1 MSARLASRS
10 RRLAVRD
17 LVLHVREWGE
27 PGAPRLFLLHGWM
40 DVSASFQ
47 FLADAM
53 SGGWHLLAPDWR
65 GFGLSDWSAHGY
77 EFHDH
82 VADLD
87 ALLDRLS
94 PDEPARVVAH
104 SMGGNVAMTYAGL
117 RPDRVA
123 RLASLEG
130 FGGHRYPPDRAPEHL
145 GRWLDQQRKPA
156 RLRAYPSLE
165 AVAARLRENNP
176 RLDAARAAFLASHWA
191 RPAAGGGYVLRADP
205 RHRELH
211 AQQTRLE
218 EVYACWRRIACPV
231 RWLMGD
237 IPARQGFRM
246 DTPEQFAE
254 RQAQV
259 PGLVLETI
267 TGSGHMLHH
276 DQPAEVARR
285 LEAFLH

>member
-1 MSARLASRS
+1 MSVRLPSRS
-10 RRLAVRD
+10 RRVAVRD
-17 LVLHVREWGE
+17 LVLHVREWGA

-47 FLADAM
+47 FLADAL
-53 SGGWHLLAPDWR
+53 SGGWHVLAPDWR

-87 ALLDRLS
+87 ALLERLS
-94 PDEPARVVAH
+94 PDEPARLVAH

-117 RPDRVA
+117 RPARVA

-130 FGGHRYPPDRAPEHL
+130 FGGHRYAPQRAPEHL
-145 GRWLDQQRKPA
+145 SRWLAQQRAPA
-156 RLRAYPSLE
+156 RLRPYPSLE

-176 RLDAARAAFLASHWA
+176 RLDADRATFLAAHWA
-191 RPAAGGGYVLRADP
+191 RPAVAGGFVLRADP

-211 AQQTRLE
+211 AQQTRLD
-218 EVYACWRRIACPV
+218 EVFACWRRIACPV
-231 RWLMGD
+231 LWLMGD
-237 IPARQGFRM
+237 IPAKQGFRT
-246 DTPEQFAE
+246 DTPDQFAE

-259 PGLVLETI
+259 PGLRLETI
-267 TGSGHMLHH
+267 AGSGHMLHH
-276 DQPAEVARR
+276 DQPAEVARHID
-285 LEAFLH
+285 AFMG

>member
-1 MSARLASRS
+1 MSAPRPSRS

-17 LVLHVREWGE
+17 LVLHVREWGDPE
-27 PGAPRLFLLHGWM
+27 APGLVLLHGWM

-47 FLADAM
+47 FLADAL
-53 SGGWHLLAPDWR
+53 SDRWRLIAPDWR

-94 PDEPARVVAH
+94 PGAPARIVAH

-117 RPDRVA
+117 RPGRVA
-123 RLASLEG
+123 RLVSLEG
-130 FGGHRYPPDRAPEHL
+130 FGGHRYAPERAPDHL
-145 GRWLDQQRKPA
+145 ARWLDQQRRPA
-156 RLRAYPSLE
+156 RLRAYPSLQ

-176 RLDAARAAFLASHWA
+176 RLDPDRASFLATHWA
-191 RPAAGGGYVLRADP
+191 RAAAGGGFVLRADP

-218 EVYACWRRIACPV
+218 EVFACWRRIACPV
-231 RWLMGD
+231 LWLMGD
-237 IPARQGFRM
+237 IPAKQGFRM
-246 DTPEQFAE
+246 DSPEQFAE

-259 PGLVLETI
+259 PGLALETVA
-267 TGSGHMLHH
+267 GSGHMLHH
-276 DQPAEVARR
+276 DQPAAVARR
-285 LEAFLH
+285 IDAFMG